1 MRNAFFLVLKKSDK
15 AKITDFEEA
24 NFLESSLK
32 GPHQV
37 FGLLP
42 PRHSPMSNLNG
53 EGKFPYGWK
62 TAWRKEMTESYAR
75 KKSEHTGADLHQ

>member
-1 MRNAFFLVLKKSDK
+1 MRNAFFLVLKKSEK

-37 FGLLP
+37 FGQLP

-53 EGKFPYGWK
+53 EGKFP
-62 TAWRKEMTESYAR
+62 WRKEMTESYAR
-75 KKSEHTGADLHQ
+75 KKSEHTGANLHQ